1 MNCILWNMFSSIKN
15 AQSANKKYIF
25 QKNNYVCTEILN
37 ILWNEG
43 FILGYKICKFN
54 SNTLKIFLKYTNE
67 TPCINLLVILTK
79 PGYRFYFSAKQL
91 WKLNVTKGLI
101 VFSTTKGFLTLEE
114 CKKLKLGGEPFLII
128 K

>member
-1 MNCILWNMFSSIKN
+1 MFSNIKN

-25 QKNNYVCTEILN
+25 QKKNYACTEILN
-37 ILWNEG
+37 IMWNEG
-43 FILGYKICKFN
+43 FILGYKTCRVN
-54 SNTLKIFLKYTNE
+54 SNILKIFLKSTNE
-67 TPCINLLVILTK
+67 TPCINLLVFLTK
-79 PGYRFYFSAKQL
+79 PGYRFYYSTKQI

-101 VFSTTKGFLTLEE
+101 IFSTNKGFLTLEE